1 MSKKSSSIASILLV
15 FVIII
20 VYWGIAKT
28 FYQQDEWLG
37 YGLYLAKGYETI
49 WQSTGGF
56 WGIIFGQGRILTNLL
71 YFLFYKYFPLNVLP
85 IAVFAITFH
94 IVNTLIVFFLAK
106 KLFKKTLPAFLG
118 SLFFL

>member
-37 YGLYLAKGYETI
+37 YGLYLANGPKMI
-49 WQSTGGF
+49 LQNSGGIL
-56 WGIIFGQGRILTNLL
+56 GVIFGQGRILTNLL

-118 SLFFL
+118 SLFFG